1 MSQCII
7 VLPSLSLARRTK
19 NREMVG
25 FSVKERV
32 SKFTGQKSKKVC
44 MWACV
49 RKTVRVTVPLMKCG
63 EDPENLLNVCICL

>member
-1 MSQCII
+1 M

-19 NREMVG
+19 NRELVCLCVG
-25 FSVKERV
+25 VKERM

-49 RKTVRVTVPLMKCG
+49 RNTVRVTVFKCG
-63 EDPENLLNVCICL
+63 EDP